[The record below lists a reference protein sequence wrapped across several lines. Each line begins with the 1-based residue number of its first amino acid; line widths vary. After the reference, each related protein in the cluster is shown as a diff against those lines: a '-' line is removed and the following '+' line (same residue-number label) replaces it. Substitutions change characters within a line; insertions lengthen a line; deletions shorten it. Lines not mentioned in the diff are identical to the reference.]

1 MLPNLQP
8 DSIIRM
14 YNFPGKFIQRNIK
27 HGDIVVF
34 VNSDTKKAHKDAGFV
49 KRVIGVEGDKLFI
62 KSGYVYLNNQPLD
75 ENYILKPRS
84 TFGGINIQDCKIITI
99 PHNKLFVLGDNR
111 KASNDSREIGLI
123 DVNDVT
129 NLKPEKVALKY
140 LNQESID
147 SAIKQSVFNS
157 EDFVYALNKSR
168 EFNEIPDLKQ
178 NKQLSKSALLR
189 ARAMIDSDD
198 LSSEA
203 SKSNYPMG
211 KSMSDAGYYNSIY
224 GEYPILGFYNDSE
237 IITYI
242 NSNQNIKGFL
252 NDKKYQDIG
261 VASIVGE
268 INGCPTQ
275 LTLIQVAGYVAPN
288 YSNSFINSWKNTLSE
303 LQSIQT
309 GWLSLKN
316 NSDFYNKHKID
327 VDRINEIIQIR
338 ISNVSLIVEKINSNI
353 GLNQKD
359 VDYTYYDQKLYN
371 EQESIAKRLISQ
383 H

>member
-1 MLPNLQP
+1 
-8 DSIIRM
+8 
-14 YNFPGKFIQRNIK
+14 
-27 HGDIVVF
+27 
-34 VNSDTKKAHKDAGFV
+34 
-49 KRVIGVEGDKLFI
+49 
-62 KSGYVYLNNQPLD
+62 
-75 ENYILKPRS
+75 
-84 TFGGINIQDCKIITI
+84 
-99 PHNKLFVLGDNR
+99 
-111 KASNDSREIGLI
+111 
-123 DVNDVT
+123 
-129 NLKPEKVALKY
+129 
-140 LNQESID
+140 
-147 SAIKQSVFNS
+147 
-157 EDFVYALNKSR
+157 
-168 EFNEIPDLKQ
+168 
-178 NKQLSKSALLR
+178 
-189 ARAMIDSDD
+189 
-198 LSSEA
+198 
-203 SKSNYPMG
+203 MG